1 MKTKAKTLV
10 LSLCIF
16 TSLFFYGQ
24 NDSSRL
30 KPGSLSQNAVI
41 LDAEQLFPM
50 YEGAAIIKKG
60 NSTALIDSKGM
71 YLAPY
76 NKYEFDYSKSKNGF
90 FLINKNYMFSGF
102 MNGKGDYYDVP
113 YKSGVTPEVIGNYI
127 RIKDFS
133 DRSGSTYHFID
144 KNGKKHII
152 TELQNADFYGK
163 ITDGLIPFQNG
174 YKHGF
179 KNLENKIIINAIY
192 DDVFNF
198 SEGLAAV
205 GKKDEFGKIKYGF
218 IDTNGKLVIPLQFSQ
233 KPSDFNEGIATV
245 FYNDYRTY
253 SFIDKT
259 GKVIYT
265 NDTEQYGPLY
275 NGYSIRQNGKVSI
288 MDSRT
293 NKMITPDE
301 LMKEYGIKE
310 NMRSISL
317 GLPQYYNSRSEA
329 NNQYYFDKSS
339 KIKFSF
345 LPDKGMNVV
354 GYLDVKNKRA
364 FYGTF
369 RIDVLKPENNK
380 FDIVSNLAHAIYQK
394 SNTYGDVIEGYID
407 DNGIF
412 VMVKGEKS
420 KW

>member
-1 MKTKAKTLV
+1 MKTKAKTLM
-10 LSLCIF
+10 LSLFIF

-24 NDSSRL
+24 NDSSGL
-30 KPGSLSQNAVI
+30 KPGSISQNAVV
-41 LDAEQLFPM
+41 LDAEQLFPI

-60 NSTALIDSKGM
+60 NSTALIDTKGM

-76 NKYEFDYSKSKNGF
+76 NKYEFDYNKSKNGF
-90 FLINKNYMFSGF
+90 FLINKEYMFSGF
-102 MNGKGDYYDVP
+102 MNGKGEYYDVP
-113 YKSGVTPEVIGNYI
+113 YKSAVTPEIIGNYI

-144 KNGKKHII
+144 KSGKKHII

-192 DDVFNF
+192 DDIFNF

-205 GKKDEFGKIKYGF
+205 GIKDEFGKIKYGF
-218 IDTNGKLVIPLQFSQ
+218 IDTNGKLAIPLQFSQ
-233 KPSDFNEGIATV
+233 KPSDFKEGISTV

-265 NDTEQYGPLY
+265 NDKEQYGPLY
-275 NGYSIRQNGKVSI
+275 NGYSIKQNGKVAI
-288 MDSRT
+288 MDSRS
-293 NKMITPDE
+293 NKIMSPDE
-301 LMKEYGIKE
+301 LMKEFGIKE

-317 GLPQYYNSRSEA
+317 GLPQYYNSRSDA
-329 NNQYYFDKSS
+329 NNPYYFNKSS

-345 LPDKGMNVV
+345 LPDNGNIVT
-354 GYLDVKNKRA
+354 GYLDTKNKKA

-369 RIDVLKPENNK
+369 NSSALRPDDNK
-380 FDIVSNLAHAIYQK
+380 FDNVSNLALATYQK

-407 DNGIF
+407 ENGVF